1 MSHPSLLGDLLYRNE
16 TVISILKPGSTYLF
30 SYDKKKWYKWL
41 LKNDSLWEGSGY
53 GFSDLTMV
61 PIVPACVG

>member
-30 SYDKKKWYKWL
+30 SYDKK
-41 LKNDSLWEGSGY
+41 NDINGY
-53 GFSDLTMV
+53 
-61 PIVPACVG
+61 